1 MKKYILL
8 LIALVLP
15 FGVNALAISE
25 TFDVGDSVSVELYD
39 GYKNEDPNGIGFHVL
54 RSSGAGERTVTL
66 IYDGVITGSATV
78 YDETIPSTSG
88 EAHEATAVLEQAVI
102 GTKLNQIVNKEGAK
116 WNSET
121 AALLSE
127 SDLAYL
133 GITKNIVGKYEIPA
147 KYSFL
152 APIKQEG
159 WPQSNYNYWTM
170 IKDTNATSTSV
181 YYVKYNENLDK
192 SDLNAI
198 WATIESQD
206 ITSITNNAEYAIRP
220 VIVIDKQYVLCN
232 NTKTTTSSTSN
243 DDTPESPKTGVE
255 DYIIPLGVVLIFAS
269 AAVIVARK
277 KDAFS
282 RI

>member
-15 FGVNALAISE
+15 FGVNALAVSE

-39 GYKNEDPNGIGFHVL
+39 GYENEDPNGIGFHVL
-54 RSSGAGERTVTL
+54 RASAAGERTVTL
-66 IYDGVITGSATV
+66 IYDGVIEGSSTV
-78 YDETIPSTSG
+78 YDQTIPDT
-88 EAHEATAVLEQAVI
+88 HEAIAVLEQAEI
-102 GTKLNQIVNKEGAK
+102 GTKLNQVINKEGAK

-121 AALLSE
+121 ATLLSE

-133 GITKNIVGKYEIPA
+133 GITKNVVGIYEIPA

-170 IKDTNATSTSV
+170 IQDTGATSTSV
-181 YYVKYNENLDK
+181 YYVKYNESLDK
-192 SDLNAI
+192 SDLNAV

-220 VIVIDKQYVLCN
+220 VIVIDKKYILCN

-255 DYIIPLGVVLIFAS
+255 DYIIPLGVVLILAS

-277 KDAFS
+277 KDSFS